1 VTPRSILKAAAAF
14 AFVAFTVYAPAVA
27 TPVAAAGAQL
37 RSVGPLAFGPGG
49 VLYAADSLAGKI
61 YALDLGTEASAGAP
75 GTGDVEDLNQKIAA
89 MLGTGPEQIIIT
101 DLAVDARTH
110 NSFVSVMRGQGP
122 DARPALLRVDGAGKI
137 TVIHT
142 DALPFTSIDLP
153 NVARNAGGRNR
164 RAQAI
169 TDLKYADG
177 RVWASGLSNE
187 EFASRLWSVA
197 YPFAQA
203 DRGFSL
209 EIYHGNHRRL
219 ETRAPMYA
227 FVPYVIDNQPYLIG
241 GYLCTPLVK
250 FSIAALQQPSVLPHR
265 GTTIGEF
272 GAGNRP
278 IDMIVY
284 KKDGRDFILMSN
296 TNNGVMKIPT
306 DGFATAKPIDHPV
319 NDTGGVPFER
329 VDSMDGVRQL
339 DLFDSTH
346 SVVLVGTNT
355 ESNLQVVDLP

>member
-1 VTPRSILKAAAAF
+1 
-14 AFVAFTVYAPAVA
+14 
-27 TPVAAAGAQL
+27 
-37 RSVGPLAFGPGG
+37 
-49 VLYAADSLAGKI
+49 
-61 YALDLGTEASAGAP
+61 
-75 GTGDVEDLNQKIAA
+75 
-89 MLGTGPEQIIIT
+89 
-101 DLAVDARTH
+101 
-110 NSFVSVMRGQGP
+110 MRGQGP

-227 FVPYVIDNQPYLIG
+227 FVPYVIDRI
-241 GYLCTPLVK
+241 
-250 FSIAALQQPSVLPHR
+250 SVSHR
-265 GTTIGEF
+265 
-272 GAGNRP
+272 RLL
-278 IDMIVY
+278 
-284 KKDGRDFILMSN
+284 KHRS
-296 TNNGVMKIPT
+296 
-306 DGFATAKPIDHPV
+306 
-319 NDTGGVPFER
+319 
-329 VDSMDGVRQL
+329 
-339 DLFDSTH
+339 
-346 SVVLVGTNT
+346 
-355 ESNLQVVDLP
+355 